1 VIRSDPMSSEPRDT
15 NVPGSGAGKAA
26 GPGNTSSGTS
36 AGGAPEPPEGL
47 VEQRNAFVQTFF
59 KKGAELTEELL
70 REEARLRD
78 RMLRLEAENAQL
90 RAQVASDDAIRDLLS
105 RIDQLERD
113 KRELLSR
120 IGSSTGDIERFSRRF
135 AEIEEENARLASLYV
150 ASFQLHS
157 TLELS
162 GVVRHLRE
170 LLAQLVGA
178 EAYALYVPDT
188 DGTLVPVVS
197 EGVPPKDLPHVHAG
211 VGPIGEAFADGHSQW
226 TEGDPRAG
234 TLEAPAACVPL
245 RAADRSAGV
254 IVILRTFEQ
263 KASFVDV
270 DFELFKLLGVLGGA
284 ALAAARLF
292 ARHGLEI
299 ASVDAFRDL
308 P

>member
-1 VIRSDPMSSEPRDT
+1 MSGEPGDAGGRAPT
-15 NVPGSGAGKAA
+15 GAG
-26 GPGNTSSGTS
+26 GPHGQGSHGHAPGDRD
-36 AGGAPEPPEGL
+36 AGGEANPKGEGL

-78 RMLRLEAENAQL
+78 RLVRLEAENAQL
-90 RAQVASDDAIRDLLS
+90 RAQVASDDAIRDLLA

-120 IGSSTGDIERFSRRF
+120 IGDSHGDIERYSRRF
-135 AEIEEENARLASLYV
+135 LEIEEENARLASLYV

-157 TLELS
+157 THDLG

-178 EAYALYVPDT
+178 EAYALYVPD
-188 DGTLVPVVS
+188 GEGMLIPVMS
-197 EGVPPKDLPHVHAG
+197 EGVPPKDLPHVQPG
-211 VGPIGEAFADGHSQW
+211 QGPIGEAFAQLLSQW
-226 TEGDPRAG
+226 TDGDPRQG
-234 TLEAPAACVPL
+234 SLEAPAACVPL
-245 RAADRSAGV
+245 RAADRCAGV
-254 IVILRTFEQ
+254 IVILRTYEQ
-263 KASFVDV
+263 KSSFVDV
-270 DFELFKLLGVLGGA
+270 DFELFKLLGVHGGA

-299 ASVDAFRDL
+299 ASVEAFRDL